1 MSTSLDV
8 ADFDDD
14 PHAPEGY
21 KSATAKTPYLTV
33 VSIASVAFF
42 LGQFVLPQLVML
54 ALMPG
59 FAGGGMMFQMNMPEV
74 HKAAAW
80 QDQIWVPVN
89 QLGTGAAP
97 RTVLQAANFD
107 GKWVEDSEISL
118 SFPPEHLLAAGERL
132 WAVGNGNVA
141 IIEGRNVTTSYP
153 KLRLNEPS
161 NPYLQDGRLRI
172 VDRNATGDWQIL
184 EFEEGEWTPVGRLA
198 LPAGVVPLP
207 TNAGVVIAGTMRTP
221 QRLHILRDGDRVQA
235 IFGDGPTQ
243 GFLAAGV
250 PEEVVEE
257 ATSNGAVS
265 ALAAINPPADPWSPC
280 PLISYDIPLY
290 LGGRLAVVNPSGKTA
305 SQNLDASWLN
315 GHRQHFGTL
324 SLPLSEHHGIV
335 TDAEGRV
342 FVLADS
348 FPPGEVRVTELTADG
363 FLSPDTAQKP
373 SLFTGMTG
381 QFARMYAVL
390 LTIPYGLL
398 AIYVLVLHVA
408 MRACRNPRYGFAH
421 RTVRLASIGRRAMAR
436 TVDTLLM
443 TLPMFALAG
452 WFLAT
457 FDVEQFVQQMQTN
470 PQQMVIA
477 ILASVFGT
485 LAYMLLLAIV
495 FGTLEGVYG
504 WSPGKLVCGLRVI
517 RTTLEPI
524 GVLRGLIR
532 QFLLLADGFF
542 NYLVGGAM
550 VAVLT
555 KQQRLGD
562 LAADSIVIEA
572 ASLETER
579 STL

>member
-59 FAGGGMMFQMNMPEV
+59 FAGGEMMFQMNMPEV

-118 SFPPEHLLAAGERL
+118 NFPPEHLLADGERL

-172 VDRNATGDWQIL
+172 VDRDAQGNWRIL
-184 EFEEGEWTPVGRLA
+184 EFDEGEWTAVAALVLPPLSTLSNTPAIARSMSGGERLHVLVHA
-198 LPAGVVPLP
+198 
-207 TNAGVVIAGTMRTP
+207 AGTT
-221 QRLHILRDGDRVQA
+221 A
-235 IFGDGPTQ
+235 IFSDQ
-243 GFLAAGV
+243 VEHWIADSV
-250 PEEVVEE
+250 PEEPLADPSVDEP
-257 ATSNGAVS
+257 VS
-265 ALAAINPPADPWSPC
+265 ALDALDAPASPWQAYELTS
-280 PLISYDIPLY
+280 DVIPVRLE
-290 LGGRLAVVNPSGKTA
+290 GRLAVVDSSGPPMGGK
-305 SQNLDASWLN
+305 LDASWLE
-315 GHRQHFGTL
+315 GGRLVPFGTL

-373 SLFTGMTG
+373 SLFTGMIG

-436 TVDTLLM
+436 AVDTLLM
-443 TLPMFALAG
+443 TLPMIALAG

-470 PQQMVIA
+470 PQQMVIT
-477 ILASVFGT
+477 ILVSVFGT

-572 ASLETER
+572 ASLETDR
-579 STL
+579 PTP